1 MLRHTPYDGS
11 SKLFRI
17 GLAPLDPAD
26 WIDVDDRLGADL
38 DEKQRLWRERPAEV
52 LAAEAGTEAAQAEL
66 LALLLEHL
74 PVRFPGR
81 YRRDGDA
88 MHIAPGRRI
97 PLADGNPPLWVAARL
112 VQEHLVLVRRDAA
125 GWRLVAASL
134 SFPSSWALADK
145 FGRPMDEV
153 HAPVPGFGGGTRN
166 ADLITRMFDN
176 LRPEAPMLRWNWS
189 LYGDDRL
196 FHPETADAGARRFG
210 AGERAD
216 PVFLR
221 SERQT
226 LQRLPASG
234 NIVFT
239 IRIAVDPLTA
249 LERHSRRREIA
260 TALIAQ
266 LEALSPAELAYKGLS
281 AERGRVLARL
291 GELLLP

>member
-17 GLAPLDPAD
+17 GLGPLDPAD

-52 LAAEAGTEAAQAEL
+52 FAAEADTAAAQAEL
-66 LALLLEHL
+66 LALLVAHL
-74 PVRFPGR
+74 PVRFPGH
-81 YRRDGDA
+81 YRRDGNA
-88 MHIAPGRRI
+88 MHIAPARVA
-97 PLADGNPPLWVAARL
+97 PLAGAAPPLWIAAQL
-112 VQEHLVLVRRDAA
+112 VQEDLVLLRRNEA

-226 LQRLPASG
+226 LRRLPASG
-234 NIVFT
+234 DIVFT

-266 LEALSPAELAYKGLS
+266 LEALSPAELAYKGLTI
-281 AERGRVLARL
+281 ERGRLLARL